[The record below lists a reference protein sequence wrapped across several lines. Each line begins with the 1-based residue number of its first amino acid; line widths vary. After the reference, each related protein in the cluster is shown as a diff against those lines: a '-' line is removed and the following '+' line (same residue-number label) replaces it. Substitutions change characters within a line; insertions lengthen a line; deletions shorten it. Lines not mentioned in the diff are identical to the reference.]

1 MRNYLLAIV
10 YLGFFSIAGS
20 VIGFSVGN
28 NIHHRSSSGE
38 FTSWKILDST
48 LKFEHIIDANTSMVW
63 AQAANGKKYS
73 WESNCQPQS
82 KCNEWTEADKIPDD
96 SHKNGGFM
104 INKSNIC
111 PTSPSPP
118 RDVPEE
124 TVECALGWTQS
135 VNGAGGY
142 YVLLSNGSVW
152 YWKAPTGS
160 DTISAIVLI
169 STLIGFI
176 IGVVAGI
183 VFMKRVRP

>member
-1 MRNYLLAIV
+1 MKNYLLAIV
-10 YLGFFSIAGS
+10 YLGFFSIVGS

-82 KCNEWTEADKIPDD
+82 KCNEWTEVDKIPDD
-96 SHKNGGFM
+96 NHKNG
-104 INKSNIC
+104 
-111 PTSPSPP
+111 
-118 RDVPEE
+118 VPEE

-152 YWKAPTGS
+152 YWKVPTGN